1 MSPELL
7 TALLGA
13 GGVAA
18 LVPKLVD
25 GLKSWRSGRAEAEK
39 LNNLSLAERLALAE
53 GRLELEIYRR
63 RAMEEYAAGLR
74 RLLIEECGYEAGRLP
89 AWPSRPPDN

>member
-39 LNNLSLAERLALAE
+39 RKNQRLSDRMTAAE

-63 RAMEEYAAGLR
+63 RAMEEYAAVLR
-74 RLLIEECGYEAGRLP
+74 RLLIEDCGIEAGTLP
-89 AWPSRPPDN
+89 DWPSRPPD